1 MTLLEVLN
9 AEFKPKHGL
18 KIVERYKR
26 ANGVNLTW
34 ESLDQP
40 YTLRRL
46 NSLAKLIKNETTAN
60 NAYTQM
66 AQFKAILNRA
76 EQGEYGVNTQFAKGW
91 KSAGRVKKEPSEA
104 VALTSDDIRR
114 IKEYAPGNERFAYI
128 QNVFRLCLKIGCRYS
143 EIESISPRH
152 VKNHV
157 LTFFAKKNKKMPT
170 VKDVDGSIYDLL
182 LKKEKYETKHGGSL
196 SLQAYNEGLKEIS
209 KAVGLTEE
217 ITLFRRGRYETIP
230 KYKAI
235 ASHTARRTQVTLL
248 IEAGEPI
255 ANVSKRLGHSGIN
268 MTQRYFCGTGVDS
281 DIINDYVAN
290 V

>member
-9 AEFKPKHGL
+9 AEFKPKYGL
-18 KIVERYKR
+18 TIVERYKR

-34 ESLDQP
+34 ESLNQP

-46 NSLAKLIKNETTAN
+46 NSLAKMLKDELCAN
-60 NAYTQM
+60 SAYTQM
-66 AQFKAILNRA
+66 AQLKAILHRA
-76 EQGEYGVNTQFAKGW
+76 EQGYYGIKTQFAEGW
-91 KSAGRVKKEPSEA
+91 ENAGRMKKEPSEA
-104 VALTSDDIRR
+104 VAITSDDIRR
-114 IKEYAPGNERFAYI
+114 IKEYTPDNERLAYI

-170 VKDVDGSIYDLL
+170 VKDVDGSIHDLL

-196 SLQAYNEGLKEIS
+196 SLQAYNEGLKEIA